1 MANTY
6 NPAVKQGVAVPVS
19 AGDIVMNRFIY
30 DFAQTSYADADI
42 NDTDTITIG
51 VVPAGCKLVPHL
63 SRISIP
69 ILDTNGAPTGDYSL
83 GTATDPDALKGS
95 AAAETAV
102 VLSGED
108 FTVLTSEL
116 GAKASDV
123 EVILTAIGN
132 VATTTA
138 VGKIYVE
145 LAIRPYDSR
154 LDSDVL

>member
-6 NPAVKQGVAVPVS
+6 NPAVKQGVAVPDS
-19 AGDIVMNRFIY
+19 AGDLKLNRFIY

-42 NDTDTITIG
+42 NDLDTIVIG

-63 SRISIP
+63 SRIVIP
-69 ILDTNGAPTGDYSL
+69 QLDTNGAPTGDYQI
-83 GTATDPDALKGS
+83 GTVTDPDALKGS

-102 VLSGED
+102 ILSGED

-123 EVILTAIGN
+123 EVVISAIGN
-132 VATTTA
+132 VATTTTT
-138 VGKIYVE
+138 GKIIAE
-145 LAIRPYDSR
+145 LVVRPYDSR
-154 LDSDVL
+154 LDADVL